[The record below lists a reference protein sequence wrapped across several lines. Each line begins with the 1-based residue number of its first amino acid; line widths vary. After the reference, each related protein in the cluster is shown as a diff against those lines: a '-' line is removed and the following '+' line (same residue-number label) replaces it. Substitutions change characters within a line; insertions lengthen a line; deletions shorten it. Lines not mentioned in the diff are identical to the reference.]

1 MEELKNVRDK
11 IRKKIVNFVSQ
22 RSIRSIKNVNL
33 DMFSEIVN
41 PEGY

>member
-22 RSIRSIKNVNL
+22 KSIRSIKNVNF